1 MRARAQC
8 YNGRDVHGASG
19 WKAGA
24 SGDRAGTLCGLGTVH
39 VRVCVMTRILGLTN
53 RRRQGRY
60 RAYGVDAPLPLP
72 GKTHQQQSNTAA
84 PARPSSMF
92 RASRVAFA
100 KVLVLAQ
107 ATPKGVSAASLSAIT
122 AATKIGGEVDAF
134 VAGKYVPFF

>member
-1 MRARAQC
+1 
-8 YNGRDVHGASG
+8 
-19 WKAGA
+19 
-24 SGDRAGTLCGLGTVH
+24 
-39 VRVCVMTRILGLTN
+39 
-53 RRRQGRY
+53 
-60 RAYGVDAPLPLP
+60 
-72 GKTHQQQSNTAA
+72 
-84 PARPSSMF
+84 MF